1 MSTSYLGIKLGSTT
15 TYIYKPGNGIV
26 LREASMVA
34 MSSNFKF
41 KDIKAVGND
50 AKRMIGNTG
59 EDTKIYSPI
68 VNGVVEYEEYATNML
83 KGFLKKIYPT
93 KKLGH
98 NIKAP
103 SCWQHLR

>member
-41 KDIKAVGND
+41 KDVKAVGND
-50 AKRMIGNTG
+50 AKRLIGKTD

-68 VNGVVEYEEYATNML
+68 VNGKRIARNVYANSIDECEIL
-83 KGFLKKIYPT
+83 LDR
-93 KKLGH
+93 L
-98 NIKAP
+98 IKDMKAEFGIK
-103 SCWQHLR
+103 WQSI